1 MNPINYLLSDSFSS
15 SNEKIKQ
22 QNQEDAH
29 KFNVDLLEP
38 ISKEDKISDALDN
51 ILTSMGQNESNED
64 HISNSTS
71 SSNIESDIHSLKT
84 TCIIDTNI
92 SSNNENEVTKT
103 NSIGQ
108 TNGNQEN
115 KVQHLNRTLENIS
128 YNGNNER
135 NEESNTKTTL
145 PGGYRARRLRI
156 RSCQQRPSIS
166 QESTSDNQTQ
176 FYASNETTNV
186 SVSINSLNISTGVL
200 SRTHCIGKTKKA
212 VHFADSDGG
221 ELTQVQYFQSFTDE
235 DSTKLRFLS
244 NNLYVPKLLNLDYKP
259 WTFDVELT
267 SKQTS
272 SIRMPKIF
280 FSLYRQPNSEHP
292 DVYLHEVWK
301 SQIKLEFASIR
312 VKSLLTGEQ
321 YLYGTAWV
329 TNGGYQKHVALQYTF
344 SRWANKN
351 EREAK
356 HLFHSND
363 FRNLDKFEFN
373 TDIPNDIDRVDF
385 VLRYRVNGQEHWD
398 NNEGKNYTLE
408 TESAYTP
415 KTTISLPHDCN
426 LDEMRFY

>member
-145 PGGYRARRLRI
+145 PGGYRAR
-156 RSCQQRPSIS
+156 
-166 QESTSDNQTQ
+166 
-176 FYASNETTNV
+176 
-186 SVSINSLNISTGVL
+186 
-200 SRTHCIGKTKKA
+200 
-212 VHFADSDGG
+212 
-221 ELTQVQYFQSFTDE
+221 
-235 DSTKLRFLS
+235 
-244 NNLYVPKLLNLDYKP
+244 
-259 WTFDVELT
+259 
-267 SKQTS
+267 
-272 SIRMPKIF
+272 
-280 FSLYRQPNSEHP
+280 
-292 DVYLHEVWK
+292 
-301 SQIKLEFASIR
+301 
-312 VKSLLTGEQ
+312 
-321 YLYGTAWV
+321 
-329 TNGGYQKHVALQYTF
+329 
-344 SRWANKN
+344 
-351 EREAK
+351 
-356 HLFHSND
+356 
-363 FRNLDKFEFN
+363 
-373 TDIPNDIDRVDF
+373 
-385 VLRYRVNGQEHWD
+385 
-398 NNEGKNYTLE
+398 
-408 TESAYTP
+408 
-415 KTTISLPHDCN
+415 
-426 LDEMRFY
+426 